1 MMLVF
6 GKKKEPEVEPQ
17 HVEHSIVG
25 TTIRISDIQNFIR
38 YNLNPS
44 NIEAKIEYAIAK
56 ENKDKRS
63 FPTGLL
69 IIAGMVLLFGAIA
82 YSIINGSLQNNECM
96 KQLAGLAG
104 AHGATAT
111 QVVSTGLK

>member
-1 MMLVF
+1 MF
-6 GKKKEPEVEPQ
+6 GIGKKKEEPKEEPK
-17 HVEHSIVG
+17 VEHSVVG
-25 TTIRISDIQNFIR
+25 ETIKFSEIQNFIK

-69 IIAGMVLLFGAIA
+69 IIGGMVLLFGAIA
-82 YSIINGSLQNNECM
+82 YTIINGSLQNNECM

-104 AHGATAT
+104 AAKPAAT
-111 QVVSTGLK
+111 QIVSTGLK